1 MMTLPEQHRS
11 RLLHRALIWLTG
23 LRWIAGC
30 AILAAG
36 LLDSTYLHWFG
47 TGSQGTVALGIAI
60 LAFNAIVRTLLAK
73 VHSHKDGDTRLL
85 TLASAEIYFDLAC
98 LTRIAI
104 WSGGLYSPAMG
115 LFFLHMIFASLLQ
128 PRNRALAAAAFA
140 IISLWMALF
149 LAGMAP
155 STRQDWMVGISWSLT
170 IVAMVL
176 LIESVTRALYRRE
189 LSRIRQVLRL
199 KEMSRQLHHQQKA
212 LIQSEKMVAVGQLA
226 SGIAHEINN
235 PLSNMDSVLQLMQRK
250 PDVPRPDAINSLRE
264 QIQRIHRIIRQLT
277 SFAHPGEGVFE
288 ILELNDVVRSSI
300 QMIAMDKRLRG
311 TTLECHL
318 APDTGTARLNRHALE
333 QVLANL
339 VVNAI
344 DATGGLPEP
353 RVAVVTRREGDSCVL
368 EIADNGAG
376 IDPKDLNRIY
386 EPFFT
391 TKPIGQG
398 TGLGL
403 WITSRLVRDHGATIE
418 ALSAP
423 AKGTRFI
430 LRFPIMPS
438 APESAAA
445 DATQTP
451 PAA

>member
-1 MMTLPEQHRS
+1 MTTLPEQHRS
-11 RLLHRALIWLTG
+11 RLLNRALNWLTG
-23 LRWIAGC
+23 LRWIAGST
-30 AILAAG
+30 ILVAG
-36 LLDSTYLHWFG
+36 LLDAAWLHWFG

-60 LAFNAIVRTLLAK
+60 LVFNAIVRKLQRS
-73 VHSHKDGDTRLL
+73 VHTHKDGDTRLL

-98 LTRIAI
+98 LTRIAV

-140 IISLWMALF
+140 IVSLWMALF

-155 STRQDWMVGISWSLT
+155 TTRQDWMVGVSWSLT
-170 IVAMVL
+170 IVTMVL

-189 LSRIRQVLRL
+189 QSRIRQVMRL

-250 PDVPRPDAINSLRE
+250 PDVPRPDAITALRE
-264 QIQRIHRIIRQLT
+264 QIHRIHRIIRQLT

-300 QMIAMDKRLRG
+300 QMISLDKRLRG
-311 TTLECHL
+311 TTLECQL
-318 APDTGTARLNRHALE
+318 SPEAGIARLNRHALE
-333 QVLANL
+333 QVMANL
-339 VVNAI
+339 IVNAI
-344 DATGGLPEP
+344 DATAGLAEP
-353 RVAVVTRREGDSCVL
+353 RVCVATRREGDQCVL

-376 IDPKDLNRIY
+376 IDPAHLNRIY

-403 WITSRLVRDHGATIE
+403 WITSRLIRDHGGSIE
-418 ALSAP
+418 ALSEP
-423 AKGTRFI
+423 GKGTRFI
-430 LRFPIMPS
+430 IRFATTP
-438 APESAAA
+438 APVSENA
-445 DATQTP
+445 
-451 PAA
+451 

>member
-11 RLLHRALIWLTG
+11 RLLHRALLWLTG

-36 LLDSTYLHWFG
+36 FLDSALLHWFG
-47 TGSQGTVALGIAI
+47 SGSQGTFALGMAI
-60 LAFNAIVRTLLAK
+60 LVFNAIVRWKLGSIHA
-73 VHSHKDGDTRLL
+73 HKDGEAKLL
-85 TLASAEIYFDLAC
+85 TLASVEIYFDLAC

-140 IISLWMALF
+140 ICSLWMALF
-149 LAGMAP
+149 LADMAP
-155 STRQDWMVGISWSLT
+155 TTRQDWMVGISWSLT

-189 LSRIRQVLRL
+189 ESRIRQVVRL
-199 KEMSRQLHHQQKA
+199 KELSRQLHHQQKA

-250 PDVPRPDAINSLRE
+250 PDVPRPDAITALRE
-264 QIQRIHRIIRQLT
+264 QIHRIHRIIRQLT
-277 SFAHPGEGVFE
+277 SFAHPGEGAFE
-288 ILELNDVVRSSI
+288 FLELNDVVRSSI
-300 QMIAMDKRLRG
+300 QMISLDKRLRG
-311 TTLECHL
+311 ATLECTL
-318 APDTGTARLNRHALE
+318 APDAGTARLNRHALE
-333 QVLANL
+333 QVMANL
-339 VVNAI
+339 VINAI
-344 DATGGLPEP
+344 DATAGIAEP
-353 RVAVVTRREGDSCVL
+353 RVAVLTRREGNQCVL

-376 IDPKDLNRIY
+376 IELQHLDRIY

-403 WITSRLVRDHGATIE
+403 WITSRLIRDHDASIE
-418 ALSAP
+418 ALSEP
-423 AKGTRFI
+423 SKGTRFI
-430 LRFPIMPS
+430 MRFP
-438 APESAAA
+438 AAA
-445 DATQTP
+445 DSPDHGAP
-451 PAA
+451 PSVSAEP